1 MIFKE
6 LSPEERPREKM
17 KERGVGAL
25 SNAELLAVVLR
36 SGTGGVSALELAQRL
51 LSDAEGKLSA
61 LHGMSLERMCTH
73 KGIGELKALSVVAAL
88 ELGRRIGM
96 EPTTPQ
102 NKPITKAE
110 QVYRIMIPIMRSL
123 DHEECWVLYLNR
135 RNILSAKEMISSGDL
150 ESTIIN
156 DKFIIRKMIERKAE
170 SIILVHNH
178 PSGDPSPS
186 VADIHQTEKLRRS
199 LSVVGFA
206 LLDHIIISSNRF
218 FSFSEERTVIV

>member
-17 KERGVGAL
+17 EERGVGAL

-36 SGTGGVSALELAQRL
+36 SGTGGVSALELAQKL
-51 LSDAEGKLSA
+51 LSDADGKLSA

-110 QVYRIMIPIMRSL
+110 QAYRVMIPILRSL

-178 PSGDPSPS
+178 PSGDPTPS

-199 LSVVGFA
+199 LSIVGFA

>member
-17 KERGVGAL
+17 KEKGVGAL

-36 SGTGGVSALELAQRL
+36 SGTGGVSALELAQKL

-110 QVYRIMIPIMRSL
+110 QAYRVMIPIMRNL

-178 PSGDPSPS
+178 PSGDPTPS

>member
-36 SGTGGVSALELAQRL
+36 SGTGGVSALELAQKL

-110 QVYRIMIPIMRSL
+110 QAYRVMIPILRSL

-178 PSGDPSPS
+178 PSGDPTPS

-199 LSVVGFA
+199 LSIVGFA

>member
-36 SGTGGVSALELAQRL
+36 SGTGGVSALELAQKL

-170 SIILVHNH
+170 SIILIHNH
-178 PSGDPSPS
+178 PSGDPTPS
-186 VADIHQTEKLRRS
+186 AADIHQTEKLRRS
-199 LSVVGFA
+199 LSIVGFA

>member
-1 MIFKE
+1 
-6 LSPEERPREKM
+6 
-17 KERGVGAL
+17 
-25 SNAELLAVVLR
+25 
-36 SGTGGVSALELAQRL
+36 
-51 LSDAEGKLSA
+51 
-61 LHGMSLERMCTH
+61 MSLERMCTH

-110 QVYRIMIPIMRSL
+110 QAYRVMIPILRSL

-178 PSGDPSPS
+178 PSGDPTPS

-199 LSVVGFA
+199 LSIVGFA

>member
-36 SGTGGVSALELAQRL
+36 SGTGGVSALELAQKL

>member
-36 SGTGGVSALELAQRL
+36 SGTGGVSALELAQKL
-51 LSDAEGKLSA
+51 LAEAEGKLSA

-110 QVYRIMIPIMRSL
+110 QAYRVMIPIMRNL

-178 PSGDPSPS
+178 PSGDPTPS

>member
-36 SGTGGVSALELAQRL
+36 SGTGGVSALELAQKL

-61 LHGMSLERMCTH
+61 LLGMSLERMCTH

-110 QVYRIMIPIMRSL
+110 QAYRVMIPIMRNL

-178 PSGDPSPS
+178 PSGDPTPS

>member
-36 SGTGGVSALELAQRL
+36 SGTGGVSALELAQKL

-170 SIILVHNH
+170 SIILIHNH
-178 PSGDPSPS
+178 PSGDPTPS

>member
-36 SGTGGVSALELAQRL
+36 SGTGGVSALELAQKL

-178 PSGDPSPS
+178 PSGDPTPS

>member
-36 SGTGGVSALELAQRL
+36 SGTGGVSALELAQKL

-178 PSGDPSPS
+178 PSGDPTPS

-218 FSFSEERTVIV
+218 FSFSEEMTVIV

>member
-17 KERGVGAL
+17 KEKGVGAL

-36 SGTGGVSALELAQRL
+36 SGTGGVSALELAQKL
-51 LSDAEGKLSA
+51 LAEAEGKLSA

-110 QVYRIMIPIMRSL
+110 QAYRVMIPIMRNL

-178 PSGDPSPS
+178 PSGDPTPS

>member
-36 SGTGGVSALELAQRL
+36 SGTGGVSALELAQKL

-61 LHGMSLERMCTH
+61 LLGMSLERMCTH

-110 QVYRIMIPIMRSL
+110 QAYRIMIPIMRNL

-135 RNILSAKEMISSGDL
+135 RNILSTKEMISSGDL

-170 SIILVHNH
+170 SIILIHNH
-178 PSGDPSPS
+178 PSGDPTPS

>member
-17 KERGVGAL
+17 KEKGVGAL

-36 SGTGGVSALELAQRL
+36 SGTGGVSALELAQKL

-73 KGIGELKALSVVAAL
+73 KRIGELKALSVVAAL

-110 QVYRIMIPIMRSL
+110 QAYRVMIPIMRNL

-178 PSGDPSPS
+178 PSGDPTPS

>member
-17 KERGVGAL
+17 KEKGVGAL

-36 SGTGGVSALELAQRL
+36 SGTGGVSALELAQKL

-178 PSGDPSPS
+178 PSGDPTPS

>member
-17 KERGVGAL
+17 KEKGVGAL

-36 SGTGGVSALELAQRL
+36 SGTGGVSALELAQKL

-110 QVYRIMIPIMRSL
+110 QAYRVMIPILRSL

-178 PSGDPSPS
+178 PSGDPTPS

-199 LSVVGFA
+199 LSIVGFA

>member
-36 SGTGGVSALELAQRL
+36 SGTGGVSALELAQKL
-51 LSDAEGKLSA
+51 LAEAEGKLSA

>member
-17 KERGVGAL
+17 REKGVGAL

-36 SGTGGVSALELAQRL
+36 SGTGGVSALELAQKL
-51 LSDAEGKLSA
+51 LSDAEGKLST

-73 KGIGELKALSVVAAL
+73 KGIGELKALSVIAAL
-88 ELGRRIGM
+88 ELGRRINM
-96 EPTTPQ
+96 EPATPP
-102 NKPITKAE
+102 NKPITRAE
-110 QVYRIMIPIMRSL
+110 QAYKIMIPIMRSL

-150 ESTIIN
+150 ESTVIN
-156 DKFIIRKMIERKAE
+156 DKFIIRKMIERQAE
-170 SIILVHNH
+170 SIILIHNH
-178 PSGDPSPS
+178 PSGDPTPS

>member
-1 MIFKE
+1 
-6 LSPEERPREKM
+6 
-17 KERGVGAL
+17 
-25 SNAELLAVVLR
+25 
-36 SGTGGVSALELAQRL
+36 
-51 LSDAEGKLSA
+51 
-61 LHGMSLERMCTH
+61 
-73 KGIGELKALSVVAAL
+73 
-88 ELGRRIGM
+88 
-96 EPTTPQ
+96 
-102 NKPITKAE
+102 
-110 QVYRIMIPIMRSL
+110 MIPIMRNL

-178 PSGDPSPS
+178 PSGDPTPS

>member
-36 SGTGGVSALELAQRL
+36 SGTGGVSALELAQKL
-51 LSDAEGKLSA
+51 LAEAEGKLSA

-110 QVYRIMIPIMRSL
+110 QAYRVMIPIMRNL

-135 RNILSAKEMISSGDL
+135 RNILSAKAMISSGDL

-170 SIILVHNH
+170 SIIIIHNH
-178 PSGDPSPS
+178 PSGDPTPS
-186 VADIHQTEKLRRS
+186 AADIHQTEKLRRS

>member
-36 SGTGGVSALELAQRL
+36 SGTGGVSALELAQKL

-110 QVYRIMIPIMRSL
+110 QAYRVMIPIMRNL
-123 DHEECWVLYLNR
+123 DHEECWVLYLIR

-178 PSGDPSPS
+178 PSGDPTPS

-206 LLDHIIISSNRF
+206 LLDHIIISPNRF